1 MLEQFRFGVCIFCVN
16 RLKAGGYT
24 FVKFE
29 TTKVHIPANTHR
41 IQKRPYV
48 LSAYQARNSKE
59 LAMLTRTNRL
69 WTIVVIAVLVVT
81 GAKLGNAAAQKA
93 AIPKPQNK
101 LAIAENEVKQLLP
114 LMDTDKRG
122 MVSRQE
128 FMRFM
133 EAEFE
138 RLDKNKQGE
147 LNVKELTQSTLT
159 ANRLAG
165 K

>member
-1 MLEQFRFGVCIFCVN
+1 M
-16 RLKAGGYT
+16 
-24 FVKFE
+24 
-29 TTKVHIPANTHR
+29 
-41 IQKRPYV
+41 
-48 LSAYQARNSKE
+48 S
-59 LAMLTRTNRL
+59 TRTNRL
-69 WTIVVIAVLVVT
+69 WIIVVIAVLVVT
-81 GAKLGNAAAQKA
+81 GTKLGNAAAQKA
-93 AIPKPQNK
+93 AVPKPQNK
-101 LAIAENEVKQLLP
+101 LAIAEDEVKQLLP

-138 RLDKNKQGE
+138 RLDKTKKGE

>member
-1 MLEQFRFGVCIFCVN
+1 
-16 RLKAGGYT
+16 
-24 FVKFE
+24 
-29 TTKVHIPANTHR
+29 
-41 IQKRPYV
+41 
-48 LSAYQARNSKE
+48 
-59 LAMLTRTNRL
+59 
-69 WTIVVIAVLVVT
+69 
-81 GAKLGNAAAQKA
+81 
-93 AIPKPQNK
+93 
-101 LAIAENEVKQLLP
+101 LLP

-138 RLDKNKQGE
+138 RLDKNKKGE